1 MKYLIY
7 VNNVFGKEVWTAPN
21 ENAKECMLKS
31 AKEFGIEVVKVEQI
45 N

>member
-31 AKEFGIEVVKVEQI
+31 AKEFDIEVVKVEQV

>member
-7 VNNVFGKEVWTAPN
+7 VNNVFGEEVWKAPN

-31 AKEFGIEVVKVEQI
+31 AKRFGIEVLKIEQV

>member
-7 VNNVFGKEVWTAPN
+7 VNNVFGEETWTAPN

-31 AKEFGIEVVKVEQI
+31 AKEFGIEVIKVEQI